1 MKKFEVSDALE
12 NLLGSIAVL
21 ETMREV
27 PETYD
32 RDKFIELALRSAKLH
47 DTLVGMINKGKT
59 WVDEEEEKYL
69 EAFGDD
75 LVNILEEW
83 SKEESEKNL

>member
-1 MKKFEVSDALE
+1 MSKFEVSDAIE

-32 RDKFIELALRSAKLH
+32 QVQFVTLALRSARLH
-47 DTLVGMINKGKT
+47 DTLVRMVDRGDT

-69 EAFGDD
+69 EAYGDD

-83 SKEESEKNL
+83 AKEQSEKNL

>member
-1 MKKFEVSDALE
+1 MV
-12 NLLGSIAVL
+12 
-21 ETMREV
+21 
-27 PETYD
+27 
-32 RDKFIELALRSAKLH
+32 
-47 DTLVGMINKGKT
+47 NKGKT